1 MDDGFPT
8 FFVLEKSVG
17 SFFDTVTPDGENNSV
32 ASFEGKEGTEVEAS
46 QCRNAVFVK
55 DILVHVFPRDPSGDV
70 QAVVIR
76 HVSAFLVLLVCHP
89 SGEVRLTIVVK
100 EAG

>member
-8 FFVLEKSVG
+8 MFVLEESVG
-17 SFFDTVTPDGENNSV
+17 SFLDTVTPDGENNSV
-32 ASFEGKEGTEVEAS
+32 ASFESEERTEVETS

-55 DILVHVFPRDPSGDV
+55 DILVNVIPRDPSGNF
-70 QAVVIR
+70 QTVVIR
-76 HVSAFLVLLVCHP
+76 HVGALLVLLVCNP
-89 SGEVRLTIVVK
+89 SDEVRFTIVVK